1 MLAGAAETRI
11 ALILDDKSHAIGV
24 TNPASKVRTTRN
36 TRDLDTEIGSKRGEI
51 IQVSY
56 LDIKSS
62 WTSCPLTSSRVHHPR
77 IFSWS

>member
-36 TRDLDTEIGSKRGEI
+36 TRDLDTETDSKRGEN
-51 IQVSY
+51 IQVLY
-56 LDIKSS
+56 LDMKSS
-62 WTSCPLTSSRVHHPR
+62 CTCGPLTSSRVHHPR
-77 IFSWS
+77 IFT